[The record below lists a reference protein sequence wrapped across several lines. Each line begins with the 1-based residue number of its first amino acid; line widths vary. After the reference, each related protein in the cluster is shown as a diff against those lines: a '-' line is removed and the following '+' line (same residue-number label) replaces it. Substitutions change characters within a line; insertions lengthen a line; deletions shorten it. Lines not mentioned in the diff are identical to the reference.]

1 MKEGLLPTDRVI
13 VNGMVRAKPGAK
25 VTPQDGRAGARRA
38 PATSAQKIAAAA

>member
-25 VTPQDGRAGARRA
+25 VTPQEGAPAPASA
-38 PATSAQKIAAAA
+38 PATSAQK